1 VFTDGSVVTTPL
13 DAVATAAGVSKATLF
28 FHFGERRELLEALTG
43 ELYIE
48 LYHELGAL
56 DASTLR
62 VFLEGYLGMQTDPRV
77 RLLWALGDVLTADNA
92 PLRDTAYAHLGI
104 AIGLHL
110 AGEGLPPDLAG
121 HLTAVVAPAT
131 FLIARRAAFGQLED
145 DEVPEFLDHV
155 DALIQLE
162 G

>member
-1 VFTDGSVVTTPL
+1 
-13 DAVATAAGVSKATLF
+13 VATAAGVSKATLF

-62 VFLEGYLGMQTDPRV
+62 IFLEGYLGLQSDPRV
-77 RLLWALGDVLTADNA
+77 RLLWALGDVLTADGA
-92 PLRDTAYAHLGI
+92 PLQDTAYAHLRI

-110 AGEGLPPDLAG
+110 GGEGLPPDQAAHLA
-121 HLTAVVAPAT
+121 AVVAPAA
-131 FLIARRAAFGQLED
+131 FLIARRASFEQLGD
-145 DEVPEFLDHV
+145 GEVPDFLDHV
-155 DALIQLE
+155 EALVHPP
-162 G
+162 GPARP